1 MQTDEPGDSNDGL
14 AAGNA
19 YVNTRV
25 KNRINSTLILINMYV
40 HTVLNQ
46 NRCTLFHSPFCRK
59 ISSLGE
65 DGVPFNCLQ
74 QFI

>member
-25 KNRINSTLILINMYV
+25 KNRINSTLILIKMYV
-40 HTVLNQ
+40 HTVWSQ
-46 NRCTLFHSPFCRK
+46 NRCTLFHSPF
-59 ISSLGE
+59 
-65 DGVPFNCLQ
+65 LQ
-74 QFI
+74 EN